1 MQVNKPVIVSA
12 VRTAIAKKGGS
23 LASQQPYEYGG
34 SVIREAVNRVN
45 IENKDIADVIFGN
58 TLSSYGNIARVSAL
72 HAGLEESTPGLTI
85 DRQCGSGIN
94 AVILAAQQVQL
105 NNKILVAGGTE
116 SMTHTPY
123 LLAPPTKPYDTRP
136 PEFLPRALTPPEW
149 EDTPMG
155 ITAENLAEKYN
166 ISKEEQNEFAY
177 ESQQKTKKSM
187 EDERFKEQILPIA
200 VTDRKGITH
209 QFQIDEHPRPDISME
224 QLNNLQ
230 PVFKKDG
237 SVTAGTSSG
246 LNDAAAALV
255 VMSEKE
261 AEKRK
266 LDVLGEIVHS
276 AVVGVAPDYMGIGPV
291 PAIQKLLEEA
301 EMTLDQIDLVEI
313 NEAFAAQVLACQR
326 ELKIAPEKL
335 NVAGG
340 AVAHGHPIAAT
351 GAILI
356 TKALYELK
364 RQNLSTA
371 IVSACIGGGQG
382 IAIMLKRPEGEKH
395 E

>member
-1 MQVNKPVIVSA
+1 MNKPVIVSA

-23 LASQQPYEYGG
+23 LSSQQPYEYSG
-34 SVIREAVNRVN
+34 SVIREALNRVN
-45 IENKDIADVIFGN
+45 IENKDVADVIFGN

-72 HAGLEESTPGLTI
+72 HAGLEETTPGLTI

-94 AVILAAQQVQL
+94 AVFLAAQFVQTSG
-105 NNKILVAGGTE
+105 KIAVAGGTE

-123 LLAPPTKPYDTRP
+123 LLAPSAKPFDTRP

-149 EDTPMG
+149 NDTPMG
-155 ITAENLAEKYN
+155 LTAENLAEKYH
-166 ISKEEQNEFAY
+166 ISKEEQDKFAY
-177 ESQQKTKKSM
+177 ESQQKMKKAM
-187 EDERFKEQILPIA
+187 EEERFKEQILPIA
-200 VTDRKGITH
+200 VTDRKGNVNH
-209 QFQIDEHPRPDISME
+209 FQIDEHPRPDINIE
-224 QLNNLQ
+224 QLNNLKA
-230 PVFKKDG
+230 VFKKEG
-237 SVTAGTSSG
+237 SVTAGSSSG

-261 AEKRK
+261 AENRN
-266 LDVLGEIVHS
+266 LDVLGEIIHT

-291 PAIQKLLEEA
+291 PAIQKVLEEA
-301 EMTLDQIDLVEI
+301 EMTLEEIDLVEI

-326 ELKIAPEKL
+326 ELKIAPEML
-335 NVAGG
+335 NVSGG
-340 AVAHGHPIAAT
+340 AIAHGHPIAAT

-356 TKALYELK
+356 TKVLYELK

-382 IAIMLKRPEGEKH
+382 IAMILKRPEGEKH